1 MELEV
6 GRFFIHTHCG
16 DLLSTFQPKY
26 DILDKNERCAEGKEK
41 NMPDLIDISF
51 YLDVDMVIRQVQV
64 HRDGLPAE
72 LIESLPKWVGLPL
85 ERLPELDRVDG
96 IWHWG
101 KLRFQEQR
109 IELPQGGSCLL
120 LRQELLRERLI
131 EAALDLMPD
140 SIQLY
145 GPDGSIQFFNRA
157 TKQLLDIPQEDQVE
171 GQHLLDLFLVD
182 EAFSTTLT
190 ALCTQMPVRNRFDC
204 YKSTSGKDL
213 ATVNASYPVTC
224 ADGSLIGA
232 VTLERDISMVRR
244 QLPELQYIQR
254 VLTSHLSDALLGEK
268 NTRYTLDDLIGSSP
282 QMRETVD
289 MARQMSQKDINILI
303 QGETGTGKE
312 LFAQG
317 IHALSSQRGGKF
329 VAVNCAAFPETLI
342 EGMLFG
348 TVKGA
353 YTGSTDKAG
362 LIEAANHGTLFLD
375 ELNSMSLPMQAKLL
389 RVLEEG
395 TLQRVGS
402 TKDIRVDIRVL
413 SACNQEVFAL
423 VEAGVLRRDLF
434 YRLASAMVEIP
445 PLRERMDDLEELVW
459 YYVRERSSKSAHL
472 IERIEPDFWESLRQ
486 YSWPGNVRELFHI
499 LECSVGMAKQ
509 SVLRRENLP
518 VYFLRRSVLP
528 VSAPASAAVSAGP
541 ELLFKKGLDGM
552 VQAYERQV
560 LSQAYEACGKNATRT
575 AELLKISRQSFQY
588 YRKKYGLN

>member
-1 MELEV
+1 MSE
-6 GRFFIHTHCG
+6 
-16 DLLSTFQPKY
+16 
-26 DILDKNERCAEGKEK
+26 
-41 NMPDLIDISF
+41 LIDISLL
-51 YLDVDMVIRQVQV
+51 LDENSVVRQIQT
-64 HRDGLPAE
+64 HSETLSAALREGL
-72 LIESLPKWVGLPL
+72 SKWVGLPL
-85 ERLPELDRVDG
+85 DELPQVERSNG
-96 IWHWG
+96 TWHWG
-101 KLRFQEQR
+101 KHRFQEQQ
-109 IELPQGGSCLL
+109 ISLPRGGICLL
-120 LRQELLRERLI
+120 LRLETRKEYLA
-131 EAALDLMPD
+131 EAALDLMTD

-157 TKQLLDIPQEDQVE
+157 TKHLLDIPQEDQVE

-190 ALCTQMPVRNRFDC
+190 ALRTKMPVRNRFDC

-213 ATVNASYPVTC
+213 ATVNASYPVIGE
-224 ADGSLIGA
+224 DGSLLGA
-232 VTLERDISMVRR
+232 VTLERDISMLRR

-254 VLTSHLSDALLGEK
+254 VLTSHLSNALLGEK
-268 NTRYTLDDLIGSSP
+268 NTRYTLDDLVGSSP
-282 QMRETVD
+282 QMREAVD
-289 MARQMSQKDINILI
+289 TARRMALKNVNVLI

-317 IHALSSQRGGKF
+317 IHALSSQRNGKF
-329 VAVNCAAFPETLI
+329 VAVNCAAFPESLI

-353 YTGSTDKAG
+353 FTGSVDKPG

-375 ELNSMSLPMQAKLL
+375 ELNSMSLSMQAKLL

-402 TKDIRVDIRVL
+402 TKDICVDIRVL

-423 VEAGVLRRDLF
+423 VEAGTLRRDLF
-434 YRLASAMVEIP
+434 YRLSSAMIEIP
-445 PLRERMDDLEELVW
+445 PLRERMEDLEELVW
-459 YYVRERSSKSAHL
+459 YYVRERSSNFTCP
-472 IERIEPDFWESLRQ
+472 IEQIQPDFWESLRQ

-499 LECSVGMAKQ
+499 LECSISTAKQ
-509 SVLRRENLP
+509 GVLRRDDFPL
-518 VYFLRRSVLP
+518 YFLRHTFP
-528 VSAPASAAVSAGP
+528 PTPAPPTAADCTNP

-552 VQAYERQV
+552 IRIYEQQI

-588 YRKKYGLN
+588 YRKKYGLS

>member
-1 MELEV
+1 MSE
-6 GRFFIHTHCG
+6 
-16 DLLSTFQPKY
+16 
-26 DILDKNERCAEGKEK
+26 
-41 NMPDLIDISF
+41 LIDISLR
-51 YLDVDMVIRQVQV
+51 LDEDSVVRQAQI
-64 HRDGLPAE
+64 HSERLPAALRE
-72 LIESLPKWVGLPL
+72 ALPKWIGSSLEELPQI
-85 ERLPELDRVDG
+85 DRCDG
-96 IWHWG
+96 IWRWD
-101 KLRFQEQR
+101 KFCFQEQR
-109 IELPQGGSCLL
+109 ITLPQGGTCLL
-120 LRQELLRERLI
+120 LRLEPLKEQLI
-131 EAALDLMPD
+131 EAALNLMTD

-190 ALCTQMPVRNRFDC
+190 ALRTQMPVRNRFDC

-213 ATVNASYPVTC
+213 ATVNASYPVTR
-224 ADGSLIGA
+224 ADGSLMGA
-232 VTLERDISMVRR
+232 ITLERDISMVRR
-244 QLPELQYIQR
+244 QLPDLQYIQR
-254 VLTSHLSDALLGEK
+254 VLTSHLSDSLLGEK
-268 NTRYTLDDLIGSSP
+268 NTRYTLDDLVGSSLK
-282 QMRETVD
+282 MREAVD
-289 MARQMSQKDINILI
+289 VARQMAQKDVNVLI

-375 ELNSMSLPMQAKLL
+375 ELNSMSLTMQAKLL

-423 VEAGVLRRDLF
+423 VEAGTLRRDLF

-445 PLRERMDDLEELVW
+445 PLRERMEDLEELVW
-459 YYVRERSSKSAHL
+459 YYIRERGFHSAHP
-472 IERIEPDFWESLRQ
+472 IEQIETDFWESLRQ
-486 YSWPGNVRELFHI
+486 YNWPGNVRELFHI
-499 LECSVGMAKQ
+499 LECSISIARQG
-509 SVLRRENLP
+509 VLRRENLP
-518 VYFLRRSVLP
+518 VYFLRRTVLNAPAPAAP
-528 VSAPASAAVSAGP
+528 VSAAP
-541 ELLFKKGLDGM
+541 ELLFKNGLDGM

-560 LSQAYEACGKNATRT
+560 LSQAYETCGKNATRT

-588 YRKKYGLN
+588 YRKKYGLM